1 MEEFANDAKAA
12 QVLRLSAL
20 ADAYGMLALLTQFPT
35 EEVRVGLAD
44 GSLAEDMLA
53 ILLEA
58 GVSDEDPRIADLA
71 VLLEEAASEASCRD
85 ALPLARREYTRLF
98 NHPDAPALCIYE
110 ELFLHVRKRRLEN
123 PNYEREHDKEPR
135 MFVNN
140 ASYDAERIYK
150 KAGIVRTKEVS
161 APSDS
166 MFVEMEFVQTLFARL
181 AKAVLE
187 DDETLRVDTLGH
199 LGEFKRIH
207 LDKWMRLFYEDCS
220 AESPLAY
227 FRVTGSFGVIAYD
240 LTCEFCAKTAS
251 S

>member
-1 MEEFANDAKAA
+1 MEEFANDMKVA

-35 EEVRVGLAD
+35 EDVRVGLSD
-44 GSLAEDMLA
+44 SSLGEDMLA
-53 ILLEA
+53 ILFEA
-58 GVSDEDPRIADLA
+58 GVPGEDPRVAELA
-71 VLLEEAASEASCRD
+71 VLLEDAACEAASQD
-85 ALPLARREYTRLF
+85 ALPLIRREYTRLF

-135 MFVNN
+135 TFVNN

-150 KAGIVRTKEVS
+150 KAGIVRTKEIS

-181 AKAVLE
+181 AKAALE
-187 DDETLRVDTLGH
+187 GDETLRSDTLEH
-199 LGEFKRIH
+199 LLEFKRIH
-207 LDKWMRLFYEDCS
+207 LDKWMRLFYEDCA

-227 FRVTGSFGVIAYD
+227 FGVTGSFGVIAYD